1 MHRLVHG
8 SSPAAGRIAGCYHTS
23 MTSLL
28 WLTVV
33 VLVVAVAAITG
44 LKPKGTKPV
53 ARTQLMGVAR
63 VVLVLLALIL
73 AYFAFASRS

>member
-1 MHRLVHG
+1 MSARYG
-8 SSPAAGRIAGCYHTS
+8 SGSKASGPNTPAPVQVPLASSSI
-23 MTSLL
+23 
-28 WLTVV
+28 
-33 VLVVAVAAITG
+33 AITG

-63 VVLVLLALIL
+63 VVLFLLALAV

>member
-1 MHRLVHG
+1 
-8 SSPAAGRIAGCYHTS
+8 
-23 MTSLL
+23 
-28 WLTVV
+28 
-33 VLVVAVAAITG
+33 

-63 VVLVLLALIL
+63 VVLFLLALVV

>member
-1 MHRLVHG
+1 MTWL
-8 SSPAAGRIAGCYHTS
+8 AWLMIA
-23 MTSLL
+23 
-28 WLTVV
+28 VV
-33 VLVVAVAAITG
+33 IAAVAAITG

-63 VVLVLLALIL
+63 VVLFLLALAV

>member
-1 MHRLVHG
+1 MTWLVWLM
-8 SSPAAGRIAGCYHTS
+8 IA
-23 MTSLL
+23 
-28 WLTVV
+28 VV
-33 VLVVAVAAITG
+33 IAAVAAITG

-63 VVLVLLALIL
+63 VVLFLLALAV